1 MQNTQHGI
9 SCLHCVLSV
18 RDERSDIHAMVSA
31 CSSLTLTTKPK
42 MTVLVLVTLLAF
54 GSLTLT
60 AQPAA
65 AQEQQEN
72 ATLPISY
79 PATVLEGDSETCAS
93 IEERE
98 MARTQIQQGNVSL
111 PICYRFF
118 LLCLHDNFGFPPL
131 PCLSLAI
138 ILYLLATWWISP
150 FP

>member
-31 CSSLTLTTKPK
+31 CSSLTLTIKPK
-42 MTVLVLVTLLAF
+42 MTVLVLVTLLAL
-54 GSLTLT
+54 GSLELTLT

-98 MARTQIQQGNVSL
+98 MARTQI
-111 PICYRFF
+111 CEATRE
-118 LLCLHDNFGFPPL
+118 
-131 PCLSLAI
+131 CLSP
-138 ILYLLATWWISP
+138 YLLQVFP
-150 FP
+150 FMST

>member
-1 MQNTQHGI
+1 MAVMQNTQHGI

-42 MTVLVLVTLLAF
+42 MTVLVLVTLLAL

-98 MARTQIQQGNVSL
+98 MARTQNL
-111 PICYRFF
+111 ICEATRE
-118 LLCLHDNFGFPPL
+118 
-131 PCLSLAI
+131 CLSP
-138 ILYLLATWWISP
+138 YLLQVFP
-150 FP
+150 FMST